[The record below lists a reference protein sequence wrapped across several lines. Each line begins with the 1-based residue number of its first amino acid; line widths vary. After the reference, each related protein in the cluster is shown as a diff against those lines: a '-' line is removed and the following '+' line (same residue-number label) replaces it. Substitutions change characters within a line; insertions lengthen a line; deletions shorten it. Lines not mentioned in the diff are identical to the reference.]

1 MEQEE
6 RSRAGEAEASG
17 EAGEKR
23 GGLEKKK
30 PKKQAQ

>member
-6 RSRAGEAEASG
+6 RSRAGEAETSG

-23 GGLEKKK
+23 GGLEEK